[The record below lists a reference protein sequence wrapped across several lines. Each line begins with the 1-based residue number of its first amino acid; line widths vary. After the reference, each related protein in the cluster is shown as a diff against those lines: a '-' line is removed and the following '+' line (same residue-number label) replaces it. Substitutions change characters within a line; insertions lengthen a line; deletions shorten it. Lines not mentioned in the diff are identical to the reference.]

1 MIRSKKRLLA
11 VAIVLSMLLSMMPV
25 MFVSAADT
33 GDVDI
38 QVSQDD
44 LLDVVLTLGKTDT
57 NPVSVDTDLIN
68 ALVTRGVPRDK
79 IKVQAV
85 EANEVSAGNTSSG
98 WEVYDHTNNS
108 ATAIPFYRPYYA
120 EVNGNYNL
128 NNHIT
133 VSTGSQTN
141 IDFYGYGSPAYKD
154 FMYMPNTQF
163 GKKIF
168 DFTIQEGSF
177 YDALDGAGFL
187 FNTSMTTSTDLANRK
202 MSGYLI
208 FFEYQWSSPPP
219 KVVVYQFTNIDV
231 NGFHNNLS
239 TAIQNGYAG
248 FTKLATFQAGSEKTR
263 IVKIEATSDSLKM
276 WYNGSPVTWTLN
288 SSATTTQTLTLPTDY
303 GAYGF
308 GPLVGYLYHGCGQL
322 THFTFNNVTMSTEST
337 RRFSEVIRQ
346 PEWRENSK
354 RFIINAEDGAV
365 ADFSNPVALGEILT
379 RLGNEGI
386 HYLGWGK
393 NASDGL
399 AFIQK
404 NDGNGTFV
412 DKTQSA
418 TDTYAEQIAALADY
432 IYLNYLNSV
441 ENDTDWLIYGN
452 PSSLTITPE
461 SEKTNTIDSEWPN
474 GKWRIDH
481 QEDYFQNP
489 TGVALYDNLYL
500 NNLDISF
507 IETGK
512 YDIYYKD
519 NLIKTVYVHRKPEAG
534 FSVSVN
540 GSLQVSVTDQAFD
553 PDHQT
558 DADKGIDLTTWAY
571 RETTSS
577 TWISGKPTTFASGKE
592 YVIRQTVVDREG
604 ESGTPYYRYVSTSS
618 SASAKPV
625 AEFSITPG
633 RLLTYQSET
642 VQYLD
647 SSYDPQGASI
657 VERKWTVSKEG
668 TTIYTGSTP
677 KTSFTGAAAGTY
689 KIALSVRN
697 ASNVWSEEVARY
709 LVVVRDTTAPS
720 VTIDLASGTFQT
732 RKTAKV
738 TVTDET
744 GGSGFSSRYAVVDQ
758 TATAP
763 TTWGSIGTNAVFSVA
778 LNNPG
783 AWYIHVKALDYAG
796 NTTIKNFGPFTLVDN
811 QAPAAPTINTTPSYT
826 TGTWSTVSIL
836 LTASGS
842 TDDFTAAD
850 DLNYFWSTDGEH
862 FTAGNSVVL
871 STDGVHT
878 VSFKTT
884 DASGNTSTVTSR
896 TIKVDKTAPSEPD
909 CDADSDGETYAAG
922 SWAVKPVSLTFS
934 GSTDPTG
941 GVFAGYE
948 YRIDD
953 GSWTTG
959 ASLTLSTDGEYTVEY
974 RAFDE
979 AGNRSTAGSIIVW
992 LDQTAPA
999 APQITIRTLDGNLA
1013 EKILQFLTF
1022 RIFFNE
1028 QLEVTITA
1036 SDLTSGIDSLAWK
1049 VGTAETEQVS
1059 SESSVTFTIPVGY
1072 EDQVSAVSTDKA
1084 GNRSETALSDGI
1096 ILESVKPVISL
1107 QTGTDSIKEALDVAI
1122 TVEDADSGI
1131 KTIRTRLGQGDWQT
1145 TSLADDETEPVL
1157 SKTIHVAVPE
1167 TGKAVEDFQLDIEVV
1182 DLAGNQQTLSRNMLA
1197 DLVSGKVDSLPDPET
1212 ATDDE
1217 IDDEEEEIRDTKRLF
1232 DLLDDETRDD
1242 LPEDAEDKLD
1252 DSLSRMTQLLVIV
1265 PKDPDTGSTADQIG
1279 TRVTVPELGDES
1291 ISLVRIEFKAVPF
1304 TSQTA
1309 PAAVATALQTLKA
1322 QSVDL
1327 LQSYDLYLLKHV
1339 ISQNGG
1345 LVTSKVSNGSITGGL
1360 TIRLPLPAA
1369 YANRMKLQIVYI
1381 DDNGQVTPLETRLVT
1396 IDGQKYLEFVTDHF
1410 STYAI
1415 TAATQAPI
1423 PVTGEQGVNT
1433 VLLLLVLVALAVLC
1447 WIRKRLAIPGTGV

>member
-1 MIRSKKRLLA
+1 MKSFKNRVLVLA
-11 VAIVLSMLLSMMPV
+11 MVVSMLLAMLPTSLIA
-25 MFVSAADT
+25 AADT
-33 GDVDI
+33 GNVDI

-57 NPVSVDTDLIN
+57 NPISVDTDLIN
-68 ALVTRGVPRDK
+68 ALVTKGVPRDK

-85 EANEVSAGNTSSG
+85 ESNEVSAGNTSSG

-108 ATAIPFYRPYYA
+108 ATAIPFYRPYYT

-133 VSTGSQTN
+133 VSTGTQTN
-141 IDFYGYGSPAYKD
+141 IDFYGYGAPAYKD

-168 DFTIQEGSF
+168 DFTIQEGTF
-177 YDALDGAGFL
+177 YDALNGAGFL
-187 FNTSMTTSTDLANRK
+187 FNTSMTSNSNLASRS
-202 MSGYLI
+202 MSGYLL
-208 FFEYQWSSPPP
+208 FFQYPYGGAPT
-219 KVVVYQFTNIDV
+219 VYVYQFVNIDV
-231 NGFHNNLS
+231 NAFHNNTS
-239 TAIQNGYAG
+239 TPIQSYSG
-248 FTKLATFQAGSEKTR
+248 FTPLASFAAGTETKR
-263 IVKIEATSDSLKM
+263 VVKIEATSDSLTM
-276 WYNGSPVTWTLN
+276 RYNGNPVTWNMVGTGLQ
-288 SSATTTQTLTLPTDY
+288 TQTVALPTDY

-308 GPLVGYLYHGCGQL
+308 GPLVGYLSHGCNL
-322 THFTFNNVTMSTEST
+322 PTHFTFNNVTMSTEST

-365 ADFSNPVALGEILT
+365 ADFSDPVALGEILT

-393 NASDGL
+393 NATDGL

-418 TDTYAEQIAALADY
+418 TDTYAEQITALADY
-432 IYLNYLNSV
+432 IYQNYLNSV

-461 SEKTNTIDSEWPN
+461 SEKTNTIDSDWPN

-512 YDIYYKD
+512 YDVYYKD

-540 GSLQVSVTDQAFD
+540 GSLQVSVTDLAFD

-558 DADKGIDLTTWAY
+558 DADKGIESTAWAY

-577 TWISGKPTTFASGKE
+577 TWISGKPATFASGKE

-618 SASAKPV
+618 SVSAKPV

-642 VQYLD
+642 IQYLD

-657 VERKWTVSKEG
+657 VERKWTVSKDG
-668 TTIYTGSTP
+668 TTTYTGSTP

-697 ASNVWSEEVARY
+697 SGSVWSEEVARY

-720 VTIDLASGTFQT
+720 VTIDLASGAYQT

-763 TTWGSIGTNAVFSVA
+763 SAWGSIGTNAVFSVA

-783 AWYIHVKALDYAG
+783 AWYVHVKALDYAG
-796 NTTIKNFGPFTLVDN
+796 NTTVRNFGPFTLVDN
-811 QAPAAPTINTTPSYT
+811 QAPSKPTINASPAYT
-826 TGTWSTVSIL
+826 DGTWVTVSTN

-850 DLNYFWSTDGEH
+850 DLTYAWSTDGEH

-884 DASGNTSTVTSR
+884 DASGNASPVVSKTV
-896 TIKVDKTAPSEPD
+896 KVDRTAPSEPD
-909 CDADSDGETYAAG
+909 CTALSDSEPYSAG
-922 SWAVKPVSLTFS
+922 TWAVKPVSLTFS
-934 GSTDPTG
+934 GSTDATG

-948 YRIDD
+948 YRVDG

-959 ASLTLSTDGEYTVEY
+959 ASLTLLTDGQYTLEY
-974 RAFDE
+974 RAYDE
-979 AGNRSTAGSIIVW
+979 AGNRSTTGNITVW

-999 APQITIRTLDGNLA
+999 APQITIHTLEGGLA
-1013 EKILQFLTF
+1013 DKILQFLTF

-1036 SDLTSGIDSLAWK
+1036 SDLTSGIDTLVWK
-1049 VGTAETEQVS
+1049 AGTDETEQVS
-1059 SESSVTFTIPVGY
+1059 TESSVTFTIPVGY
-1072 EDQVSAVSTDKA
+1072 EDKVSAVGIDKA

-1107 QTGTDSIKEALDVAI
+1107 QTGTDSIEDSLDVAV
-1122 TVEDADSGI
+1122 TADDADSGI
-1131 KTIRTRLGQGDWQT
+1131 KTIRTRLGLGDWQT
-1145 TSLADDETEPVL
+1145 TSLADDETEPVM

-1167 TGKAVEDFQLDIEVV
+1167 TGKTAEDFQLDIEVV

-1197 DLVSGKVDSLPDPET
+1197 DLVRGKVESLPDPET

-1217 IDDEEEEIRDTKRLF
+1217 IDDEEEEIRDTKRLY
-1232 DLLDDETRDD
+1232 DLLDDESRDD
-1242 LPEDAEDKLD
+1242 LPDNAENKLD
-1252 DSLSRMTQLLVIV
+1252 DSLSRMTQLLVII
-1265 PKDPDTGSTADQIG
+1265 PKDPDSGSSADQIG
-1279 TRVTVPELGDES
+1279 TRVLVPELGDES

-1309 PAAVATALQTLKA
+1309 PASVATATQTLKT
-1322 QSVDL
+1322 QSIDL
-1327 LQSYDLYLLKHV
+1327 LQSYDLYLVKHV

-1345 LVTSKVSNGSITGGL
+1345 LVTSRVSNGSITGGL

-1369 YANRMKLQIVYI
+1369 YATRLNLKVVYLADDGQI
-1381 DDNGQVTPLETRLVT
+1381 TPLETRVVT

-1415 TAATQAPI
+1415 AAATQAPI
-1423 PVTGEQGVNT
+1423 PVTGEQGANT
-1433 VLLLLVLVALAVLC
+1433 GLAFLVLTALAALI
-1447 WIRKRLAIPGTGV
+1447 WIRRRLAHPGKNV